1 MLDSYNRTIDYLRIS
16 ITDRCNLRCVYCMPE
31 RGVAN
36 IEHQNVLTYEEIL
49 RICRIGAQLGISKLK
64 ITGGEPLLRRGAV
77 EFISAAKQVPGI
89 RQVTLTT
96 NGLLLADYVNEL
108 LQAKVDGINISLDT
122 LDGAAYREITRWGEL
137 NLVQNSIETAYTHG
151 IRPIKIN
158 CVLIRGVNE
167 QQAVPLA
174 AMAAKRQISV
184 RFIEM
189 MPVGLG
195 QQYQAVSGDEVLQ
208 LLAAAY
214 GQPQPCGEKLGNG
227 PAVYYTFPALCGKIG
242 II

>member
-122 LDGAAYREITRWGEL
+122 LDGAAYREIT
-137 NLVQNSIETAYTHG
+137 
-151 IRPIKIN
+151 
-158 CVLIRGVNE
+158 
-167 QQAVPLA
+167 
-174 AMAAKRQISV
+174 
-184 RFIEM
+184 
-189 MPVGLG
+189 
-195 QQYQAVSGDEVLQ
+195 
-208 LLAAAY
+208 
-214 GQPQPCGEKLGNG
+214 
-227 PAVYYTFPALCGKIG
+227 
-242 II
+242 